1 MSEIELHRKLLGDHA
16 RNIAFERALQC
27 SIVAGKSQVLDIG
40 AGTGFLSFLARRLG
54 AAHSTL
60 IEYSEALELA
70 QELARRKR
78 IDGLT
83 FITGHS
89 LDYKR
94 KLRSEERRVGKE
106 CVSTGRSRWWTYT
119 KKKKKKKE

>member
-27 SIVAGKSQVLDIG
+27 SIVAGKSQALDIG
-40 AGTGFLSFLARRLG
+40 AGTGFLSFMARRLG

-60 IEYSEALELA
+60 IEYSAALELA
-70 QELARRKR
+70 QELERRNR

-83 FITGHS
+83 FIKGHS
-89 LDYKR
+89 LESKR
-94 KLRSEERRVGKE
+94 KLRVVIVLPKTLAHYAPAENIL
-106 CVSTGRSRWWTYT
+106 
-119 KKKKKKKE
+119 